1 PYQAGITA
9 LYNSCNTKIVP
20 VALNSGLFWPKHKIL
35 KTPGTV
41 IIEFLPAINQGLS
54 KDEFNEKLISAIE
67 DASRAISK

>member
-1 PYQAGITA
+1 
-9 LYNSCNTKIVP
+9 L
-20 VALNSGLFWPKHKIL
+20 LWPKHKIL
-35 KTPGTV
+35 KTSGTV